1 MHSYIVF
8 NIFNCLQTAT
18 VAIREE
24 RLRQREERVEVKPY
38 QGQGEEGVKNSDV
51 STDVYVDRTVM
62 PKMKDVPSKLAQL
75 FRNGVFLSVSLAS
88 AMEIFL
94 VSGTTVFLPQ
104 LIQLQFYQSSGTSAI
119 IAGESSVNKLVKDY
133 MYACPDDVSI
143 TLAGR
148 RTLTFVCQ
156 RIID

>member
-1 MHSYIVF
+1 MHSYIAF
-8 NIFNCLQTAT
+8 NIFNFLQTAT
-18 VAIREE
+18 AAIREE
-24 RLRQREERVEVKPY
+24 RLRQREERVEVKPC

-62 PKMKDVPSKLAQL
+62 PKVKDVPSKLAQL
-75 FRNGVFLSVSLAS
+75 FRNGVFLNVSLAS

-119 IAGESSVNKLVKDY
+119 IAGKSSVNNLVEGLHV
-133 MYACPDDVSI
+133 CVS
-143 TLAGR
+143 
-148 RTLTFVCQ
+148 
-156 RIID
+156 